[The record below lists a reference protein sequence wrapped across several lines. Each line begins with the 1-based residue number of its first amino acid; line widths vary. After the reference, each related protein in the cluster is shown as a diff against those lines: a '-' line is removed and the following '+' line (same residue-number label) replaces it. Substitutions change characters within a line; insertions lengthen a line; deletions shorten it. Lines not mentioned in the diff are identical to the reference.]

1 LVRTGNNTVSNSW
14 IWLREAIKSRIRKWF
29 YTNNTRRIY
38 FDMGLE
44 DAGPRGNETHGE
56 NGVVEAVK
64 VRQVAP
70 ILVLPHVDVAVNRQ
84 PGTGHLGKRIP
95 VHIEG
100 HTLRCDK
107 LC

>member
-1 LVRTGNNTVSNSW
+1 MDKDSW
-14 IWLREAIKSRIRKWF
+14 SHPCRNRKWL
-29 YTNNTRRIY
+29 YATKRVDIY

-70 ILVLPHVDVAVNRQ
+70 ILVLPNIDVAVNRQ
-84 PGTGHLGKRIP
+84 PGTGHLGKRK
-95 VHIEG
+95 
-100 HTLRCDK
+100 TS
-107 LC
+107 